1 MREAPAWAVIVRG
14 RGLHPQGAKY
24 NKASWGSL
32 ISISILL
39 TTAAAW
45 CSCCP
50 PNLLTACIFVGKFQ
64 LSIWYGYIS
73 ICHYIFASFMKTG
86 KWTAERSQVSMKQH
100 AELWIQHLSQSRE
113 SQQESAVLKKCHNKV
128 QIPTLKSR
136 FLASHWEKLL
146 IWGYWTS
153 RSYSTLILA
162 LSPIWTCQHR
172 KHLGG
177 KKYKLEGSKP
187 LESMASH
194 LSPYNRTPAFFI
206 TIPPNF

>member
-1 MREAPAWAVIVRG
+1 MFLLPTQPPHSLYICG
-14 RGLHPQGAKY
+14 QISAKY
-24 NKASWGSL
+24 L
-32 ISISILL
+32 IRLHLHLPLYFCKFHENRQMDSRKKPSFYEATCWTVNSTLITEQRTPTGECCSEKVSQQSSNSNSEKQIS
-39 TTAAAW
+39 
-45 CSCCP
+45 
-50 PNLLTACIFVGKFQ
+50 
-64 LSIWYGYIS
+64 
-73 ICHYIFASFMKTG
+73 
-86 KWTAERSQVSMKQH
+86 
-100 AELWIQHLSQSRE
+100 SQSLGKT
-113 SQQESAVLKKCHNKV
+113 V
-128 QIPTLKSR
+128 
-136 FLASHWEKLL
+136 L

-206 TIPPNF
+206 TITPNF